1 MAKKVKAL
9 TARVGTLVK
18 QRVRYTGWSTDLNA
32 FVAKRLEN
40 PRPTKVKTIEWLT
53 REPLLEDSFS
63 LLDIGCGPGV
73 FARMLELSALSERV
87 RYTGVDQSE
96 DALRHCR
103 STLPPSYNFIQRDVL
118 REGVPEGQFDVI
130 VINEVVEH
138 MPNYRDL
145 IDAALAKHPK
155 VLVIT
160 AFAVLPEQA
169 KDRYLWNAN
178 YTCYMNTYSFNGF
191 HQYLRE
197 KSGRPVQILDLG
209 SESDET
215 AEFPRKAL
223 ILFYLPQADAA
234 A

>member
-1 MAKKVKAL
+1 MASKVKAL

-18 QRVRYTGWSTDLNA
+18 QRVRYTGWSTDLDA
-32 FVAKRLEN
+32 FVAKRLEH
-40 PRPTKVKTIEWLT
+40 PRPTKVKAIEWLT
-53 REPLLEDSFS
+53 REPLLEDRFS

-73 FARMLELSALSERV
+73 FARMLDASALSERV

-96 DALRHCR
+96 QAVAHAQG
-103 STLPPSYNFIQRDVL
+103 TLPASYHFVIRDVL
-118 REGVPEGQFDVI
+118 QDGLPEGKFDVI

-145 IDAALAKHPK
+145 IDAALAKRPR

-178 YTCYMNTYSFNGF
+178 YTCYMNTYSFSGF

-197 KSGRPVQILDLG
+197 KSGRPIQILDLG

-223 ILFYLPQADAA
+223 ILFYLPERDAA
-234 A
+234 P